1 MAARSGCSSMATVTL
16 VGLAL
21 LIAVAAV
28 AIIVLM
34 EWLQLS

>member
-1 MAARSGCSSMATVTL
+1 MATVTL

-21 LIAVAAV
+21 LIALAAV